1 MILEPPAL
9 SLEPCRNLRSL
20 SISLSLSLSLSR
32 FRLVYLSL
40 SLSLNNNSAAIKA
53 ACTKR
58 QESTAPP
65 SDTNVSRKRAEHERR
80 TPSKIAQELLAS
92 SMKERAHEDQ

>member
-9 SLEPCRNLRSL
+9 SLEPCRNL
-20 SISLSLSLSLSR
+20 LSLSLSLSR

-40 SLSLNNNSAAIKA
+40 SLSLNNNSAAIEA
-53 ACTKR
+53 AGTKR

-80 TPSKIAQELLAS
+80 APGKIAQELLAS
-92 SMKERAHEDQ
+92 SMKEKAHEDQ